1 MVGYRRPLTTGAGPT
16 ELRGFNAL
24 EKAFA
29 EYRPLNHGSLRRKSS
44 IEAKR
49 QSVPATWVKLPSSDE
64 DESSA
69 ESGSE
74 ILDTQKSTPIHE
86 SSHFGLRPA
95 RRLVTPPHLTGGSFG
110 LPPTPPTMANSDDNE
125 PRAESLAT
133 NVQFADAV
141 RDALNK
147 RKSGMSTPAGHL
159 PTPDPSP
166 PGTSEDLTS
175 PVNRPMILHPLSAHH
190 LRQYAS
196 SRAESFH
203 TAREEPSRS
212 QHHLPQTPSPEP
224 QPLMPTW
231 LNSRRDARLATTVS
245 AQTTDQSSRFA
256 PRTPEYNP
264 PPRQTMPP
272 YVYAIPAYS
281 RHAKR
286 AASPYRAPEPDM
298 NFEKHISYLSNQAE
312 AKPYFLQPE
321 DANLDALVASSWLN
335 GSSMEEGT
343 SAEDVNNLVY
353 KQIQEENAERHSLI
367 SHGSAAAAGL
377 ALVGL
382 PAREHKL
389 KRTARHESLRHFS
402 SASDESHRNSVD
414 IMPKPLRPRKAQ
426 QPAPSLEASPV
437 VERSPPAQRVLPKS
451 REPDRPM
458 ARFTRATMTGESE
471 PVNEMRRAHTL
482 RHASKTTRLEKS
494 IPSRHTS
501 AESGGSHAP
510 LSPNFSRVA
519 SPPLMK
525 LRHFRR
531 HSQLETTVSARQSS
545 QSPPHI
551 TPYLSQELH
560 PGMEPE
566 RTIRHFSNET
576 KLENN
581 SRVRRT
587 SLEHKSHLRRTSL
600 EKYGLAGPPA
610 PPRKNSWEMNK
621 GNPPASPRLNYWDLG
636 DAFMPASPRKNS
648 LDARL
653 QHPITTPMSISQL
666 SDQTA
671 VEVCE
676 AKGVALYPHNN
687 HSLLVVQH
695 GVREDKPDNYL
706 GLTNQHLGIGMPLF
720 SSHVQEPTTPR
731 MANPTINVD
740 SPLTNP
746 RAAPYP
752 PALQVIPPTPC
763 SELERELTNEVEY
776 EHPERSPLPRP
787 GAPQRRQS
795 LIQRARRFSES
806 FIEQPLFGRSTSLRS
821 NNKASPQRR
830 QRRRNDHGGPSLVS
844 ETRPQTLSPLWQ
856 PRRFWDGYDSEPEF
870 DDENDEMGDYE
881 DVDGLPSSARRLP
894 AEGDTSSVESQQR
907 RRRLVLLPRSLS
919 LRMPGR
925 FSGSGGGGG
934 GVRRQR
940 GYVVR
945 KRNSMGSL
953 RSGSKAAEHAY
964 VSQGPLRKRT
974 SREEVLNGMG
984 GRGGS
989 AAGGGG
995 GEGAEKGV
1003 FTLPFSGGRRV
1014 QYVGVAGF
1022 REKMWRI
1029 REERERE
1036 ARRKVLRGGIVHQG
1050 V

>member
-69 ESGSE
+69 ESRSE
-74 ILDTQKSTPIHE
+74 TLDTQKSTPIHE
-86 SSHFGLRPA
+86 SSHFVLKPA
-95 RRLVTPPHLTGGSFG
+95 RRLVTPPHLTGESFG

-141 RDALNK
+141 RDALQR

-175 PVNRPMILHPLSAHH
+175 PADRPLILHPLSAHH

-231 LNSRRDARLATTVS
+231 LNSTRDARLAKIVS
-245 AQTTDQSSRFA
+245 GQTTDPPSRFA
-256 PRTPEYNP
+256 SRTPEYAL

-272 YVYAIPAYS
+272 YVYATPVYS
-281 RHAKR
+281 RRAKR
-286 AASPYRAPEPDM
+286 AASLYHTPEADPK
-298 NFEKHISYLSNQAE
+298 FEKHISYLSNEEE
-312 AKPYFLQPE
+312 AGPYFLQPE
-321 DANLDALVASSWLN
+321 DANIDALVASTWLN
-335 GSSMEEGT
+335 GSPMEEET
-343 SAEDVNNLVY
+343 SAEGVNNLVY
-353 KQIQEENAERHSLI
+353 KQIQEENAERHILI
-367 SHGSAAAAGL
+367 SHGSAAATGL

-382 PAREHKL
+382 PTREHKL

-402 SASDESHRNSVD
+402 SASDESRRDSAD
-414 IMPKPLRPRKAQ
+414 IIPKPLRPRKAQ
-426 QPAPSLEASPV
+426 QPVRSLEASPV

-451 REPDRPM
+451 REPDSPM
-458 ARFTRATMTGESE
+458 ARFTRAAMASEGE
-471 PVNEMRRAHTL
+471 PANDMRRAHTL
-482 RHASKTTRLEKS
+482 RHASKTKRLETS
-494 IPSRHTS
+494 IPSRRAS
-501 AESGGSHAP
+501 AETGGSHA
-510 LSPNFSRVA
+510 LISPDSSRVA
-519 SPPLMK
+519 SPPLVK

-531 HSQLETTVSARQSS
+531 HSLLEKATPLHESTKT
-545 QSPPHI
+545 PPHI
-551 TPYLSQELH
+551 TPYLAQELH

-587 SLEHKSHLRRTSL
+587 SLEHNSHLRRTSL

-610 PPRKNSWEMNK
+610 PPRKNSWEMN
-621 GNPPASPRLNYWDLG
+621 GGILPASPRLNYWDMG
-636 DAFMPASPRKNS
+636 SVFMPASPRKTS

-676 AKGVALYPHNN
+676 AKSVVFYPHNN

-695 GVREDKPDNYL
+695 GVREGKPDNYL
-706 GLTNQHLGIGMPLF
+706 GLTNQHLGIGTPLF
-720 SSHVQEPTTPR
+720 SSHVQEPTPTPPR
-731 MANPTINVD
+731 LVNPTIHVD

-763 SELERELTNEVEY
+763 SELDRQLSNEQDEDEASQRTPVQ
-776 EHPERSPLPRP
+776 RP
-787 GAPQRRQS
+787 GIPQRRQS
-795 LIQRARRFSES
+795 LIQRARRFSET
-806 FIEQPLFGRSTSLRS
+806 FIEQPLFGRSQSLRS
-821 NNKASPQRR
+821 NRASPRQR
-830 QRRRNDHGGPSLVS
+830 QRRDPGGVSLAA

-856 PRRFWDGYDSEPEF
+856 PRRFWDGYDSEPEY
-870 DDENDEMGDYE
+870 DEE
-881 DVDGLPSSARRLP
+881 DAGMRNNEDIGGLSSSQRRLP
-894 AEGDTSSVESQQR
+894 AGGDTSSVDSQRQ

-919 LRMPGR
+919 LRMPAGFR
-925 FSGSGGGGG
+925 TGSGGGRGG
-934 GVRRQR
+934 GRGMSRQR

-945 KRNSMGSL
+945 KRSSSSVG
-953 RSGSKAAEHAY
+953 GGY
-964 VSQGPLRKRT
+964 VSQGRLRKRA
-974 SREEVLNGMG
+974 
-984 GRGGS
+984 S
-989 AAGGGG
+989 AEMLKGIVGGGG
-995 GEGAEKGV
+995 DGDVGAEKGV

-1022 REKMWRI
+1022 RERMWRM
-1029 REERERE
+1029 RAEKEERERE
-1036 ARRKVLRGGIVHQG
+1036 ARREVLRGGIVHQG

>member
-64 DESSA
+64 DEDESSA

-74 ILDTQKSTPIHE
+74 TLDTSKSTPVHE

-95 RRLVTPPHLTGGSFG
+95 RRLVTPPHLTGESFG

-125 PRAESLAT
+125 PRAGSLAT

-141 RDALNK
+141 RDALQK

-159 PTPDPSP
+159 PTPDTSP

-175 PVNRPMILHPLSAHH
+175 SSNQPMLLHPLSAHH

-212 QHHLPQTPSPEP
+212 QHLLPQTPSPEP

-231 LNSRRDARLATTVS
+231 LDSTRDARLAKVS
-245 AQTTDQSSRFA
+245 AQTTDQPSRFA
-256 PRTPEYNP
+256 SHTPEYIP

-272 YVYAIPAYS
+272 YVYATPAYS
-281 RHAKR
+281 RRAKR
-286 AASPYRAPEPDM
+286 AASPHRTPEPDL
-298 NFEKHISYLSNQAE
+298 NFEKHISYLSNEAE
-312 AKPYFLQPE
+312 AEPYFLQPE
-321 DANLDALVASSWLN
+321 DANIDALVACTWDHDSPTE
-335 GSSMEEGT
+335 GGT

-382 PAREHKL
+382 PTRGHKL

-402 SASDESHRNSVD
+402 SANDESRRDSAD
-414 IMPKPLRPRKAQ
+414 IIPKPLRPRKAQ
-426 QPAPSLEASPV
+426 QPVRLLESSPV
-437 VERSPPAQRVLPKS
+437 VERSPPAQRALPKL
-451 REPDRPM
+451 REPDSPM
-458 ARFTRATMTGESE
+458 ARFTRAAMTSESA

-482 RHASKTTRLEKS
+482 RHASKTTRLEES
-494 IPSRHTS
+494 IPSRRTS
-501 AESGGSHAP
+501 AEDGGSHAP
-510 LSPNFSRVA
+510 ISPDSLRVA

-531 HSQLETTVSARQSS
+531 YSQLETTVSARQSS
-545 QSPPHI
+545 RSPPHI

-587 SLEHKSHLRRTSL
+587 SLEHNSHLRRTSL
-600 EKYGLAGPPA
+600 EKYSLAGLPA
-610 PPRKNSWEMNK
+610 SPRKNSWDMS
-621 GNPPASPRLNYWDLG
+621 GGILPASPRLNYWDMG
-636 DAFMPASPRKNS
+636 GAFMPASPRKNS

-706 GLTNQHLGIGMPLF
+706 GLTNQHLGIGLPLF
-720 SSHVQEPTTPR
+720 SSHVQEPTPTTPR
-731 MANPTINVD
+731 MANPTIHVD

-746 RAAPYP
+746 RPAPYP

-763 SELERELTNEVEY
+763 SELDRQLSNEDEDSDSQQY
-776 EHPERSPLPRP
+776 PANRP
-787 GAPQRRQS
+787 AAPQRRQS

-821 NNKASPQRR
+821 YKPSPRR
-830 QRRRNDHGGPSLVS
+830 QRRRGDPGGASLAS

-856 PRRFWDGYDSEPEF
+856 PRRFWDGYDSEP
-870 DDENDEMGDYE
+870 DYDEEDAEMGDYE
-881 DVDGLPSSARRLP
+881 DLDGSSSSARRLP
-894 AEGDTSSVESQQR
+894 AGGDTSSVESHR
-907 RRRLVLLPRSLS
+907 RRRGGLLGRSLS

-925 FSGSGGGGG
+925 FSGGVGGGGG
-934 GVRRQR
+934 GDGGRRKQ
-940 GYVVR
+940 YVVR
-945 KRNSMGSL
+945 KRSSTGSL
-953 RSGSKAAEHAY
+953 RSGGAAGHAY
-964 VSQGPLRKRT
+964 VSQGRLHKRA
-974 SREEVLNGMG
+974 SREEVLKGMG
-984 GRGGS
+984 GRGDGTG
-989 AAGGGG
+989 A
-995 GEGAEKGV
+995 AEKGV

-1022 REKMWRI
+1022 RERMWQI

>member
-16 ELRGFNAL
+16 ELRFNSL

-29 EYRPLNHGSLRRKSS
+29 QYRPLNHGSLRRKSS

-74 ILDTQKSTPIHE
+74 TLDTQKSTPIHE
-86 SSHFGLRPA
+86 SSHSGLRPA
-95 RRLVTPPHLTGGSFG
+95 RRLVTPPHLTGESFG

-141 RDALNK
+141 RDALHK
-147 RKSGMSTPAGHL
+147 RKSGVSTPAGHL

-175 PVNRPMILHPLSAHH
+175 PATRPMLLHPLSAHH

-231 LNSRRDARLATTVS
+231 LDSTRDARLAKIVS
-245 AQTTDQSSRFA
+245 AQTTDQPSRVA
-256 PRTPEYNP
+256 SRTPEYNP

-272 YVYAIPAYS
+272 YVYATPAYS
-281 RHAKR
+281 RRAKR
-286 AASPYRAPEPDM
+286 AASPYRTPEPDL
-298 NFEKHISYLSNQAE
+298 NFEKHISYLSNEEEAE
-312 AKPYFLQPE
+312 PYFLQPK
-321 DANLDALVASSWLN
+321 DANLDALVASTWLN
-335 GSSMEEGT
+335 GTPMEEGT
-343 SAEDVNNLVY
+343 SAEDVNNLIY

-367 SHGSAAAAGL
+367 SHGSAATAGL

-382 PAREHKL
+382 PTREHKL

-414 IMPKPLRPRKAQ
+414 IIPKPLRPRKAQ
-426 QPAPSLEASPV
+426 QPVRSLEASPV
-437 VERSPPAQRVLPKS
+437 VERSPAAQRVLPIS
-451 REPDRPM
+451 REPDSPM
-458 ARFTRATMTGESE
+458 ARFTRAAMKSESE

-494 IPSRHTS
+494 IPSRRTS
-501 AESGGSHAP
+501 AESGGPHAP
-510 LSPNFSRVA
+510 ISPDSSRVA
-519 SPPLMK
+519 SPPLLK

-531 HSQLETTVSARQSS
+531 YSQLETTVSARQSS
-545 QSPPHI
+545 RSPPHI

-600 EKYGLAGPPA
+600 EKYGLAGLPA
-610 PPRKNSWEMNK
+610 SPRKNSWETN
-621 GNPPASPRLNYWDLG
+621 GGILHASPRLNYWDLG
-636 DAFMPASPRKNS
+636 GAFMPASPRKNS

-653 QHPITTPMSISQL
+653 QHPITTPMSISQF

-720 SSHVQEPTTPR
+720 SSHVQEPTTPQL
-731 MANPTINVD
+731 ANPTIHVD

-763 SELERELTNEVEY
+763 SELDRQLTNEDED
-776 EHPERSPLPRP
+776 EHPERTPLPRP

-806 FIEQPLFGRSTSLRS
+806 FIEQPLFGRSTSLHS
-821 NNKASPQRR
+821 NKASPRRR
-830 QRRRNDHGGPSLVS
+830 QLRGDPGGASLAA

-856 PRRFWDGYDSEPEF
+856 PRRFWDGYDSEP
-870 DDENDEMGDYE
+870 DYDEEDAGMGEYE
-881 DVDGLPSSARRLP
+881 DLDGLPSSARRLP
-894 AEGDTSSVESQQR
+894 AGGDTSSVESQQR
-907 RRRLVLLPRSLS
+907 RRRLALLPRSLS

-925 FSGSGGGGG
+925 FSGGGGGG
-934 GVRRQR
+934 GSRRKQ
-940 GYVVR
+940 YVVR
-945 KRNSMGSL
+945 KRSSMGSL
-953 RSGSKAAEHAY
+953 RSGGASGRQRA
-964 VSQGPLRKRT
+964 SG
-974 SREEVLNGMG
+974 EEGVKQVAGD
-984 GRGGS
+984 
-989 AAGGGG
+989 GGG
-995 GEGAEKGV
+995 GAEKGV

-1022 REKMWRI
+1022 RERMWQMRAEK
-1029 REERERE
+1029 EERERE
-1036 ARRKVLRGGIVHQG
+1036 ARRKVLREGIVHQG

>member
-74 ILDTQKSTPIHE
+74 LLDTQKSTPIHE

-95 RRLVTPPHLTGGSFG
+95 RRVVTPPHLTGESFG

-141 RDALNK
+141 RDALQK

-212 QHHLPQTPSPEP
+212 QHYLPQTPSPEP

-245 AQTTDQSSRFA
+245 AQTTDQPSRFA

-298 NFEKHISYLSNQAE
+298 NFEKHISYLSNEEEAE
-312 AKPYFLQPE
+312 PYFLQPK

-335 GSSMEEGT
+335 GSPMEEGT

-353 KQIQEENAERHSLI
+353 KQIQEENAERRSLI

-377 ALVGL
+377 ALVSL
-382 PAREHKL
+382 PPREHKL

-402 SASDESHRNSVD
+402 SASDESPRNSVD
-414 IMPKPLRPRKAQ
+414 IMPKPLRPRKAH
-426 QPAPSLEASPV
+426 QPVRSLETSPV
-437 VERSPPAQRVLPKS
+437 VERSPPTQRVLPRS
-451 REPDRPM
+451 REPDSPM
-458 ARFTRATMTGESE
+458 ARFTRAAITGESK

-501 AESGGSHAP
+501 AESGDSHAP
-510 LSPNFSRVA
+510 MSPVSMRVA

-531 HSQLETTVSARQSS
+531 HSQLETTVAARQNSR
-545 QSPPHI
+545 SPPHI

-581 SRVRRT
+581 SRVQRT

-610 PPRKNSWEMNK
+610 PPRKNSWEAN
-621 GNPPASPRLNYWDLG
+621 GGILPASPRLNYWDMG
-636 DAFMPASPRKNS
+636 GAFMPASPRKNS

-666 SDQTA
+666 SDQTV

-695 GVREDKPDNYL
+695 GVREDEPDNYL
-706 GLTNQHLGIGMPLF
+706 GLTNQHLGIGTPLF
-720 SSHVQEPTTPR
+720 SSHVQEPTTPQL
-731 MANPTINVD
+731 ANPTIHVD
-740 SPLTNP
+740 SQLTNP

-763 SELERELTNEVEY
+763 SELERELTNEED
-776 EHPERSPLPRP
+776 ESETSQQRPATRP
-787 GAPQRRQS
+787 GNPQRRQS

-806 FIEQPLFGRSTSLRS
+806 FIEQPLFGRSASLRS

-830 QRRRNDHGGPSLVS
+830 QRRRNDPGGASLAS

-856 PRRFWDGYDSEPEF
+856 PRRFWDGYDSDPDF

-881 DVDGLPSSARRLP
+881 GLDGLPSSARRLP
-894 AEGDTSSVESQQR
+894 AGGDTSSVESQQR

-925 FSGSGGGGG
+925 FSGGGGS
-934 GVRRQR
+934 RRKQ
-940 GYVVR
+940 YVVR
-945 KRNSMGSL
+945 KRSSMGSL
-953 RSGSKAAEHAY
+953 RSGGAAGHAY

-974 SREEVLNGMG
+974 SREEVLNGMAGTG
-984 GRGGS
+984 GAG
-989 AAGGGG
+989 AGGGV
-995 GEGAEKGV
+995 EKGV

-1036 ARRKVLRGGIVHQG
+1036 ARRKVLRGGVVHQG

>member
-64 DESSA
+64 DEDESSA

-74 ILDTQKSTPIHE
+74 TLDTSKSTPVHE

-95 RRLVTPPHLTGGSFG
+95 RRLVTPPHLTGESFG

-125 PRAESLAT
+125 PRAGSLAT

-141 RDALNK
+141 RDALQK

-159 PTPDPSP
+159 PTPDTSP

-175 PVNRPMILHPLSAHH
+175 SSNQPMLLHPLSAHH

-203 TAREEPSRS
+203 TAREEPSRN
-212 QHHLPQTPSPEP
+212 QHLLPQTPSPEP

-231 LNSRRDARLATTVS
+231 LDSTRDARLAKVS
-245 AQTTDQSSRFA
+245 AQTTDQPSRFA
-256 PRTPEYNP
+256 SHTPEYIP

-272 YVYAIPAYS
+272 YVYATPAYS
-281 RHAKR
+281 RRAKR
-286 AASPYRAPEPDM
+286 AASPHRTPEPDL
-298 NFEKHISYLSNQAE
+298 NFEKHISYLSNEAE
-312 AKPYFLQPE
+312 AEPYFLQPE
-321 DANLDALVASSWLN
+321 DANIDALVACTWDHDSPTE
-335 GSSMEEGT
+335 GGT

-382 PAREHKL
+382 PTRGHKL

-402 SASDESHRNSVD
+402 SANDESRRDSAD
-414 IMPKPLRPRKAQ
+414 IIPKPLRPRKAQ
-426 QPAPSLEASPV
+426 QPVRLLESSPV
-437 VERSPPAQRVLPKS
+437 VERSPPAQRALPKL
-451 REPDRPM
+451 REPDSPM
-458 ARFTRATMTGESE
+458 ARFTRAAMTSESA

-482 RHASKTTRLEKS
+482 RHASKTTRLEES
-494 IPSRHTS
+494 IPSRRTS
-501 AESGGSHAP
+501 AEDGGSHAP
-510 LSPNFSRVA
+510 ISPDSLRVA

-531 HSQLETTVSARQSS
+531 YSQLETTVSARQSS
-545 QSPPHI
+545 RSPPHI

-587 SLEHKSHLRRTSL
+587 SLEHNSHLRRTSL
-600 EKYGLAGPPA
+600 EKYSLAGLPA
-610 PPRKNSWEMNK
+610 SPRKNSWDMS
-621 GNPPASPRLNYWDLG
+621 GGILPASPRLNYWDMG
-636 DAFMPASPRKNS
+636 GAFMPASPRKNS

-706 GLTNQHLGIGMPLF
+706 GLTNQHLGIGLPLF
-720 SSHVQEPTTPR
+720 SSHVQEPTPTTPR
-731 MANPTINVD
+731 MANPTIHVD

-746 RAAPYP
+746 RPAPYP
-752 PALQVIPPTPC
+752 PALQSSTANCRTKTKTLTRNNIPQT
-763 SELERELTNEVEY
+763 
-776 EHPERSPLPRP
+776 
-787 GAPQRRQS
+787 APQPPSAAKASSNAPAASASPSSNNRS
-795 LIQRARRFSES
+795 SAAPRASAA
-806 FIEQPLFGRSTSLRS
+806 TSL
-821 NNKASPQRR
+821 PLDD
-830 QRRRNDHGGPSLVS
+830 NDDEG
-844 ETRPQTLSPLWQ
+844 
-856 PRRFWDGYDSEPEF
+856 FWDGYDSEP
-870 DDENDEMGDYE
+870 DYDEEDAEMGDYE
-881 DVDGLPSSARRLP
+881 DLDGSSSSARRLP
-894 AEGDTSSVESQQR
+894 AGGDTSSVESHR
-907 RRRLVLLPRSLS
+907 RRRGGLLGRSLS

-925 FSGSGGGGG
+925 FSGGVGGGGG
-934 GVRRQR
+934 GDGGRRKQ
-940 GYVVR
+940 YVVR
-945 KRNSMGSL
+945 KRSSTGSL
-953 RSGSKAAEHAY
+953 RSGGAAGHAY
-964 VSQGPLRKRT
+964 VSQGRLHKRA
-974 SREEVLNGMG
+974 SREEVLKGMG
-984 GRGGS
+984 GRGDGTG
-989 AAGGGG
+989 A
-995 GEGAEKGV
+995 AEKGV

-1022 REKMWRI
+1022 RERMWQI